1 MEKRMSKLE
10 FEILTFLAAEK
21 NASLSLVS
29 GRIAES
35 QEMMRAALEKLCEE
49 KLVERRDS
57 GYALGKMGKEVLEP
71 FRVKRAIIF
80 AAGFGSRM
88 LPLTLKTPKPLV
100 EVRGRSFIE
109 TILDA
114 LYKAEIRE
122 IYIVCGYLKEKF
134 LPLQKKYPTVRLL
147 YNKHYDKAN
156 NILSAFI
163 ARKYLSDCYVF
174 DGDLFIENPNI
185 VRRYEYESNY
195 LTSYEKETEDW
206 CFVLD
211 ENKKITSVDIGG
223 KDTHRMYGISFWNRE
238 DGNRLMERIERAI
251 RLPNGKD
258 RFWDEVALTI
268 YKEDFSIAVR
278 ECNADDIIEIDSYEE
293 LIAFDPAYKSTT
305 VFCKGIL

>member
-147 YNKHYDKAN
+147 YNKQYIHSVFAAINAHKQKTEN
-156 NILSAFI
+156 NPFVNYV
-163 ARKYLSDCYVF
+163 KHSDWLVWVPF
-174 DGDLFIENPNI
+174 
-185 VRRYEYESNY
+185 R
-195 LTSYEKETEDW
+195 
-206 CFVLD
+206 
-211 ENKKITSVDIGG
+211 
-223 KDTHRMYGISFWNRE
+223 SF
-238 DGNRLMERIERAI
+238 G
-251 RLPNGKD
+251 
-258 RFWDEVALTI
+258 V
-268 YKEDFSIAVR
+268 
-278 ECNADDIIEIDSYEE
+278 
-293 LIAFDPAYKSTT
+293 
-305 VFCKGIL
+305 